1 MVAIDE
7 ILVLLMNGEW
17 HRVKEIANKAQLEE
31 VKVELITSFLAEYD
45 FLKFDRKAMK
55 VKLSPQLKLFLSKIQ
70 DIDREA
76 VKHRCSYS

>member
-7 ILVLLMNGEW
+7 ILVLLTNGEW
-17 HRVKEIANKAQLEE
+17 HRVKEIANKTQLEE

-45 FLKFDRKAMK
+45 FLEFDRKAMK